1 MKKFILITVILL
13 FTVTLVAC
21 NTPPA
26 PVPWDRLIFA
36 TEENPN
42 YIGSYTIRRENLN
55 SAWTEWGEWT
65 SFEHLFD
72 RGIVC
77 FDYFNYQEGNGTFY
91 ARSDYQWVE
100 REYQGDICLELKK
113 K

>member
-1 MKKFILITVILL
+1 MKKFTIVLL
-13 FTVTLVAC
+13 FVLAIVLVGC
-21 NTPPA
+21 STPPA
-26 PVPWDRLIFA
+26 PVPWQRLSFKI
-36 TEENPN
+36 EENPD

-55 SAWTEWGEWT
+55 SSWTEWGEWT
-65 SFEHLFD
+65 PVEYLFE

-100 REYQGDICLELKK
+100 RKYQGDICIELKK